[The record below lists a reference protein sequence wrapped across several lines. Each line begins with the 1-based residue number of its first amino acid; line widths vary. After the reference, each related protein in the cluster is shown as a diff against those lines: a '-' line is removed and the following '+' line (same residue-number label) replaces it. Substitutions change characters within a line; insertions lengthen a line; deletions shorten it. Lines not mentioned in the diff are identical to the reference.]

1 MAHLTVIQMNRKTD
15 ITIFKRIKKGDESAF
30 EELFR
35 KYFTGLCIYA
45 REFVKKNEVAEE
57 IVEDVFCKIWE
68 KRKSLEVTVS
78 LKSYLYRS
86 VYNTSLNYLKSEKH
100 HMKNQDNLADNF
112 ENMLPISTPG
122 DITSS
127 SLLSEELEMK
137 IEQAINSLPEKSQI
151 IFRLSRFEGLKYSE
165 IAEKLNLSVKTV
177 ETQISR
183 VLKKLRVQLKDYL

>member
-1 MAHLTVIQMNRKTD
+1 MAHLTVIQMTRKTD
-15 ITIFKRIKKGDESAF
+15 IAIFKRIKKGDESAF

-45 REFVKKNEVAEE
+45 CEFVKKNEVAEE

>member
-1 MAHLTVIQMNRKTD
+1 MAHLTVIQMTRKTD
-15 ITIFKRIKKGDESAF
+15 IAIFKRIKKGDESAF

-45 REFVKKNEVAEE
+45 CEFVKRNEVAEE

-165 IAEKLNLSVKTV
+165 IAERLNLSVKTV

-183 VLKKLRVQLKDYL
+183 VLTKLRIQLKDYL

>member
-1 MAHLTVIQMNRKTD
+1 MTNLTVIQMARKTD
-15 ITIFKRIKKGDESAF
+15 IAIFRRIKKGDESAF

-35 KYFTGLCIYA
+35 KYYTGLCIYA
-45 REFVKKNEVAEE
+45 CEFVKKNEVAEE

-100 HMKNQDNLADNF
+100 HLKNQDNLADNF
-112 ENMLPISTPG
+112 ENMLPLSTPG

-165 IAEKLNLSVKTV
+165 IAERLNLSVKTV

-183 VLKKLRVQLKDYL
+183 VLTKLRIQLKDYL

>member
-1 MAHLTVIQMNRKTD
+1 MAHLTVIQMTRKTD
-15 ITIFKRIKKGDESAF
+15 IAIFKRIKKGDESAF

-45 REFVKKNEVAEE
+45 CEFVKRNEVAEE